1 MIKKALALVFIC
13 CMLMTGKAFAFPVLD
28 GAVVDNAGVLSL
40 PVKQE
45 LITLL
50 ENQKENQLVVV
61 TLPSLE
67 GKTIEDYGY
76 QLGRH
81 WGIGYK
87 GADNGVLLILAPKE
101 NQLRIEVGY
110 GLEGVL
116 TDAVASKII
125 HQDMVPLLKQKNY
138 DKAVTTG
145 VQKILEV
152 IQNGA
157 INANVATDDH
167 VSTGLGVG
175 LGIYLA
181 VLLIYIFAGP
191 RGTRGARLQNV
202 LLFHS
207 SLMRRGSSRGG
218 FRGGGGSFGGGGSS
232 GRY

>member
-28 GAVVDNAGVLSL
+28 GAVVDKAGVLSL

-67 GKTIEDYGY
+67 GKTIEDYAY

-125 HQDMVPLLKQKNY
+125 NQDMVPLLKQKNY

-181 VLLIYIFAGP
+181 VLLMYIFSGP
-191 RGTRGARLQNV
+191 RGSRGARLQNV